1 VYCLSLIT
9 NDKISLCHF
18 FWAQNTTYFVL
29 KNYALIEY
37 NIVYVLVIFS
47 EYFEMLEFKISKLQN
62 SVPMEP
68 KLQNDHSGGH
78 AC

>member
-1 VYCLSLIT
+1 M
-9 NDKISLCHF
+9 
-18 FWAQNTTYFVL
+18 
-29 KNYALIEY
+29 KNYTLIEY

-47 EYFEMLEFKISKLQN
+47 EYLEMLEFKISKLQN

-78 AC
+78 AY